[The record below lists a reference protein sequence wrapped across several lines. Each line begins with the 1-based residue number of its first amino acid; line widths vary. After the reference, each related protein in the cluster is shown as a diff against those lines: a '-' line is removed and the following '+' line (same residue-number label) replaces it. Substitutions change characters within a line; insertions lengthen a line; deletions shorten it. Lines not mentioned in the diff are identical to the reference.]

1 MLQSSRQRLFQ
12 ALYVGTI
19 LATSAISTF
28 APAHLLLGRIRTRHW
43 ARAQFYSYPPVLDR
57 LLPGGCVLN
66 ATGQEEENFA
76 LAGNMLSNC
85 VVPAFEVP
93 NKLTPEFLREQNVSF
108 VVDTI
113 QSTEE
118 SSRRLDPITRSLL
131 EMDLVPSGGTN
142 VRWRVWK
149 VEKP

>member
-1 MLQSSRQRLFQ
+1 LESSKQKLFQ
-12 ALYVGTI
+12 ALFVGTI
-19 LATSAISTF
+19 MATTAISTF
-28 APAHLLLGRIRTRHW
+28 VPAHLLLGRIRTRHW

-57 LLPGGCVLN
+57 LRPGGCVLN

-93 NKLTPEFLREQNVSF
+93 TKLTPDFLREQNVSF

-113 QSTEE
+113 QSTGEP
-118 SSRRLDPITRSLL
+118 STRLDSVATSLL
-131 EMDLVPSGGTN
+131 EMDLVPSGAIN

-149 VEKP
+149 VEKH